1 MGRILSTINGER
13 NGKIRSWPI
22 LRLIPKPI
30 KIVME
35 IHGKG
40 ILSQNDVGNEASRG
54 VHNTTATCPTNKSIH
69 IHLHLQSAAIYDIL
83 TKLCESR
90 IT

>member
-1 MGRILSTINGER
+1 MRRILLTIKGEAY
-13 NGKIRSWPI
+13 GKTQSWPI
-22 LRLIPKPI
+22 LRLIPKAI

-40 ILSQNDVGNEASRG
+40 ILPQNEVENEAGRG
-54 VHNTTATCPTNKSIH
+54 VHNTTAIRSTNKSIH
-69 IHLHLQSAAIYDIL
+69 IHLHLQPTTIYDIL
-83 TKLCESR
+83 TKLCQSR